1 MVPPGEAHPQPASRG
16 GGGRDGRQR
25 GWGSP
30 ASPAPSPAAGGA
42 PAPLPEPVP
51 LAVPPD
57 GEVRGGS
64 GLPAGT
70 AGPGVR
76 CGLPA
81 EPPLRVPPLRARE
94 PGAGKGGGC
103 RGWTPFPLAAPR
115 ERHGAFSLA
124 QPWNQPF
131 SRDSGDNLCFP
142 APRVR
147 AGAGAGLAQG
157 PGAAAALGTPR
168 SRRALAACGGCG
180 GPGCG
185 PSSGGTLAARLR
197 AQPARRSE
205 CHPGVLPG
213 SPAHGLQFLT
223 GGISP
228 SWELQGWP
236 GCWAGE
242 IWACGASGCKD
253 SVPSCAV
260 SSWLRVPV
268 SDTDIILFSFL
279 FWRALWLIYL

>member
-1 MVPPGEAHPQPASRG
+1 MGQPGFSRSQPGRRGSSGPAARARPARGASGRGSSRRVRAPRRDSGSRGAVRASR
-16 GGGRDGRQR
+16 R
-25 GWGSP
+25 
-30 ASPAPSPAAGGA
+30 APPQGA
-42 PAPLPEPVP
+42 PA
-51 LAVPPD
+51 
-57 GEVRGGS
+57 S
-64 GLPAGT
+64 
-70 AGPGVR
+70 
-76 CGLPA
+76 C
-81 EPPLRVPPLRARE
+81 
-94 PGAGKGGGC
+94 PGARGWEGRGC

-253 SVPSCAV
+253 SVPSCTV